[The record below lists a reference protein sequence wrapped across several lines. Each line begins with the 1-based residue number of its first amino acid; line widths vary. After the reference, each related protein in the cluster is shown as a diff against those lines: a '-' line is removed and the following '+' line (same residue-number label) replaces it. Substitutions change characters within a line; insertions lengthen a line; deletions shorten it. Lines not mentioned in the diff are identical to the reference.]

1 MPHIDLTLSFDQI
14 KRKILSQLWSHSIV
28 KFNSDLI
35 YTFHSL
41 CPCCKCQ
48 S

>member
-1 MPHIDLTLSFDQI
+1 MPYFDLTLSFDQI
-14 KRKILSQLWSHSIV
+14 KSKILSHLWSHFTV

-35 YTFHSL
+35 CTFHSL